1 MKKELLCIMLITC
14 TGFLLHAQE
23 AERKYAFDN
32 YQRYYQ
38 DGQRVHDPEKEK
50 ALESLRHSLAE
61 HPYRYHSLKTS
72 YSAKEC
78 LEQLTDNGIFTPLQT
93 QEDEFRKDN
102 GFQKPYST
110 VQGEIGLFLTDAF
123 NCIWKIADAYRKK
136 ELPLE
141 KALRQLE
148 QAVNNR

>member
-1 MKKELLCIMLITC
+1 MHRI
-14 TGFLLHAQE
+14 LLHAQE

-78 LEQLTDNGIFTPLQT
+78 LEQLTDNGIFTPY
-93 QEDEFRKDN
+93 K
-102 GFQKPYST
+102 
-110 VQGEIGLFLTDAF
+110 
-123 NCIWKIADAYRKK
+123 RKK
-136 ELPLE
+136 MNFGKTMVFRSLTPQYKERL
-141 KALRQLE
+141 ASF
-148 QAVNNR
+148 